1 MHVGGG
7 QAVTQGGGAPVRVLA
22 AYASCISMP
31 IRGLVRP
38 LYRLCTTLRA
48 RVVSCSL
55 SFGKQLARVCFDIA
69 CRLSVFG
76 SMRRGSP
83 FDTPR
88 SGTWLRAERPLNRP
102 A

>member
-69 CRLSVFG
+69 CRCRFSDRCAEAVRL
-76 SMRRGSP
+76 
-83 FDTPR
+83 TPR
-88 SGTWLRAERPLNRP
+88 AAELGSARSAR
-102 A
+102 

>member
-69 CRLSVFG
+69 CRLFS
-76 SMRRGSP
+76 SRGSP

-88 SGTWLRAERPLNRP
+88 RELGSCAERP
-102 A
+102 

>member
-48 RVVSCSL
+48 RVVPCSL
-55 SFGKQLARVCFDIA
+55 KLRQAISTCVLRYCVSFVGFRID
-69 CRLSVFG
+69 S
-76 SMRRGSP
+76 
-83 FDTPR
+83 
-88 SGTWLRAERPLNRP
+88 
-102 A
+102 

>member
-55 SFGKQLARVCFDIA
+55 SFGKQLAHVS
-69 CRLSVFG
+69 LENGSV
-76 SMRRGSP
+76 RGSP
-83 FDTPR
+83 FDTPH
-88 SGTWLRAERPLNRP
+88 SGTWLRGAP
-102 A
+102 AKQAGLITLATGC

>member
-55 SFGKQLARVCFDIA
+55 SFGKQLAHVRTDPSEAV
-69 CRLSVFG
+69 RL
-76 SMRRGSP
+76 
-83 FDTPR
+83 TPR
-88 SGTWLRAERPLNRP
+88 AAELGSARSAR
-102 A
+102 